1 MKKLFPQRFSTLKSF
16 VFTFLI
22 LSFIIRLVFFIWSFS
37 SIDLSILHI
46 LKTFII
52 GFLFDL
58 GTISFFV
65 IPFAIYL
72 LIFLKKFQGSKVDRV
87 IIYFAYFIGILIFVF
102 SFFAEVTFW
111 EEFKR
116 RFNFIAVDYL
126 IYTYE
131 VVQNINQSYPL
142 PILISTVVIFTF
154 ILIWIPKKLKLFE
167 NTFKN
172 NDSFSSKI
180 LPTAIWI
187 GIAVIYGSIIQNKNA
202 EWSENRY
209 ENEISKTGIYSF
221 FAAFRNNELNYNE
234 FYINQ
239 DIKNTFALVKKMISD
254 SDDQIESDKLNI
266 RHKIITNG
274 PEIKSNVI
282 LIFVESLSA
291 KFLNRFGDKNN
302 LTPFLDSLAEK
313 SISFDQ
319 LYATGTRTVRGMEAV
334 TLSIPPTPGR
344 SIVKRKNNTGLF
356 TIGEVFKQK
365 GYSRTFFYGGD
376 GYFDNMNEFFGGN
389 GFDIVDRGRGFLI
402 GDHFDAIR
410 TNINDDEVQ
419 FENAWGICDEDI
431 FNKVLKQADLAYKNK
446 KPFFNFVMTTSNH
459 RPYTYPS
466 GKIDIP
472 SGTGRKG
479 AIKYTD
485 YAIAEFIKNSK
496 KKPWFRN
503 TIFVIMADHCAS
515 SAGKSE
521 LDIANYHIP
530 ALIFNLSNIP
540 PSAISKQCSQID
552 VFPTLF
558 GYLNWSYKSNFYGK
572 DVNKISKE
580 NERALIGNYQKLG
593 LLKGDHAMI
602 LGTVKTENFYQWD
615 TTNNAMKRIKTED
628 AFLKETI
635 AYYQS
640 ADYLFQNQLMKL
652 K

>member
-1 MKKLFPQRFSTLKSF
+1 MHKIFPKRFSALRSF

-22 LSFIIRLVFFIWSFS
+22 LSFIIRLIFFIWSIS
-37 SIDLSILHI
+37 SIDLSIYHI

-65 IPFAIYL
+65 IPFTLYL
-72 LIFLKKFQGSKVDRV
+72 LVFPKKFQGSLVDR
-87 IIYFAYFIGILIFVF
+87 ILIYFAYFVGILIFVF

-142 PILISTVVIFTF
+142 PILISAVVIFTF
-154 ILIWIPKKLKLFE
+154 ILIWIPKKLKIFE

-172 NDSFSSKI
+172 NDTFSVKV
-180 LPTAIWI
+180 LPAVIWI
-187 GIAVIYGSIIQNKNA
+187 GIAIFYGFFIQNKSA

-234 FYINQ
+234 FYVTQNIEETFK
-239 DIKNTFALVKKMISD
+239 IAKKNTSTKEDEVSSNKLSVSHKVVK
-254 SDDQIESDKLNI
+254 E
-266 RHKIITNG
+266 G
-274 PEIKSNVI
+274 AEIKPNVI

-291 KFLNRFGDKNN
+291 KFLKRFGNEKNI
-302 LTPFLDSLAEK
+302 TPFLDSLANQ
-313 SISFDQ
+313 SISFDY

-334 TLSIPPTPGR
+334 TLSVPPTPGR

-365 GYSRTFFYGGD
+365 GYSKTFFYGGD

-402 GDHFDAIR
+402 GDHFSAKR
-410 TNINDDEVQ
+410 TNINDEEVQ

-431 FNKVLKQADLAYKNK
+431 FKKVIQMADQEYKDQ
-446 KPFFNFVMTTSNH
+446 KPFFNFIMTTSNH

-472 SGTGRKG
+472 SGSGRNG
-479 AIKYTD
+479 AVKYTD
-485 YAIAEFIKNSK
+485 FAIAEFIRNSK
-496 KKPWFRN
+496 KKPWFKN
-503 TIFVIMADHCAS
+503 TVFIIMADHCAS
-515 SAGKSE
+515 SAGESE
-521 LDIANYHIP
+521 VDIANYHIP
-530 ALIFNLSNIP
+530 AFIYNLPNINP
-540 PSAISKQCSQID
+540 AIIDKQCSQID
-552 VFPTLF
+552 LFPTLF
-558 GYLNWSYKSNFYGK
+558 GYLNWTYDSNFYGK
-572 DVNKISKE
+572 DVNQFE
-580 NERALIGNYQKLG
+580 NKDERALIGNYQKLG
-593 LLKGDHAMI
+593 LLKGNHAMI
-602 LGTVKTENFYQWD
+602 LGTVKTYNFYEWNAA
-615 TTNNAMKRIKTED
+615 TNKMKKIKPD
-628 AFLKETI
+628 DDFLKETI

-640 ADYLFQNQLMKL
+640 AAYLFQDKSTKL